1 MTFKRLG
8 EFIQRVNK
16 KNTDLNVSKLLGV
29 SINKKFIDS
38 IANTDNIDFKNY
50 NIIEKNQFAYSPVT
64 SRNGN
69 KITIALLDNYDEA
82 ILSPMYKVFE
92 VKDKSKVLPEFIFL
106 FFQRTE
112 FDRYARFNSW
122 GTARETFDWE
132 DLCNVLLPIPSL
144 NEQKKYVDMYTG
156 LIKNQKVY
164 ETSLVDLKFICNQF
178 IQNLIKKEKNKIL
191 GKYIEKSEEV
201 NSNLELSFV
210 RGISINKKFIETKAK
225 MDGVSLAKYR
235 IVRKGQFSFN
245 PNTARMGDKI
255 PIALNEGKDC
265 LVSQIYPVFK
275 IIDEKTLLPEFLFL
289 FFNRPEF
296 DRYARYH
303 SWGSARETFD
313 WDDMCNV
320 KIPIPDIKIQE
331 SIVTIYNTL
340 NTRNRLNQILKDKL
354 KPLSPVLIRGVI
366 EKYQKLQKV

>member
-1 MTFKRLG
+1 
-8 EFIQRVNK
+8 
-16 KNTDLNVSKLLGV
+16 
-29 SINKKFIDS
+29 
-38 IANTDNIDFKNY
+38 
-50 NIIEKNQFAYSPVT
+50 
-64 SRNGN
+64 
-69 KITIALLDNYDEA
+69 
-82 ILSPMYKVFE
+82 
-92 VKDKSKVLPEFIFL
+92 
-106 FFQRTE
+106 
-112 FDRYARFNSW
+112 
-122 GTARETFDWE
+122 
-132 DLCNVLLPIPSL
+132 
-144 NEQKKYVDMYTG
+144 
-156 LIKNQKVY
+156 
-164 ETSLVDLKFICNQF
+164 
-178 IQNLIKKEKNKIL
+178 
-191 GKYIEKSEEV
+191 
-201 NSNLELSFV
+201 
-210 RGISINKKFIETKAK
+210 

-366 EKYQKLQKV
+366 EKHPKITEGMSQRFTEAKLEQVFIDLLKKEGYPIILEIYESEIGYYWRLDFLSIKYSLEKITDNEIEKIIHQIKNLSSSNIYDSNKKVMDWLTNGFILNREDENKKDILIHLVDSTDIDNNNFKFINQLSVGSHRRIPNGIVYKWDTLGVIEFKSAIREEATIHNAYTQLTGYKRDIPQLFI